1 MQLAA
6 LVPFGKSIALG
17 GVLLVAGVLGRH
29 ANHSVTHRLAL
40 HAPEEPD
47 AYYLSA
53 FHDGDIQLTFH
64 DGELHP
70 VTFHIRA
77 AITDGC
83 RWLATERLD
92 PIDGKTFAYHYSEQ
106 IISCDPDATPA
117 RKTPR
122 SGIVTVED

>member
-17 GVLLVAGVLGRH
+17 GVLLVATALVPHDR
-29 ANHSVTHRLAL
+29 AVTHRLAL
-40 HAPEEPD
+40 HAPEEAD

-53 FHDGDIQLTFH
+53 WHDGDIQLTFH

-70 VTFHIRA
+70 ITFHIRA
-77 AITDGC
+77 SITDGC
-83 RWLATERLD
+83 RWLATETLD
-92 PIDGKTFAYHYSEQ
+92 PIDGKTFAYHYSEE
-106 IISCDPDATPA
+106 ILACDPGAKPA

-122 SGIVTVED
+122 SGIVTVVD